1 VGKKHSFGTHEVG
14 EEFEYQVLIF
24 FGLKNKYI
32 KTFSTIKHS
41 SRVLLNPILGNPF

>member
-1 VGKKHSFGTHEVG
+1 VGKKHSSGTHEAG
-14 EEFEYQVLIF
+14 AEFEDQVPIF